1 MMALYFFIAV
11 FSLLLLWFGTAA
23 MMTFLLW
30 IFCMLFGKNPAPATI
45 PNKAVWG

>member
-11 FSLLLLWFGTAA
+11 FALLVTWFGAA
-23 MMTFLLW
+23 AVMAFMFSIICL
-30 IFCMLFGKNPAPATI
+30 LFGKNPAPATI